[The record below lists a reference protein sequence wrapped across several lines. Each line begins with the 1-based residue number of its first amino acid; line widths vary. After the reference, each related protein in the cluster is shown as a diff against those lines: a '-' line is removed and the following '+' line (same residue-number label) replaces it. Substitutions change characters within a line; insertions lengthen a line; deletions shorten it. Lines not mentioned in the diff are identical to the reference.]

1 MAWNQTAC
9 KRWRLV
15 AAGVLVAA
23 VTALAL
29 AWTSYNVI
37 HTVNGQSEYY
47 QVHDYYAEDQV
58 MLAADPAQGWTQGI
72 LAGPDTPLYGVRL
85 YFSSLDRVV
94 HGTLYVD
101 LLDESGQR
109 LTGAAL
115 DMTEIL
121 GLDFQG
127 IVFEQPVFPEKDATR
142 YTLHIYYEP
151 ATEEDML
158 GLVYGTGPMPEE
170 AELDENQI
178 PLVLDPDAAISANAA
193 NPAFPLE
200 GGTVKPE
207 GGATAA
213 MQYITNYSGNIG
225 LWLCVPVAVVLFA
238 AVMGAWWLIFWK
250 KASAPVCVAYAVAA
264 LGLGWA
270 LITPPM
276 AGPDEYTHL
285 AGAYSMANQMMGQP
299 GAQMHYDDWGREVYT
314 LPMREC
320 DAPYMR
326 DRSGEIGVFGY
337 KQILDHPGGFGNSG
351 QLTKEVEVVAP
362 ANPQAVQYLPQAL
375 GILLARLIGMGFY
388 PMLLMGRLFSVAA
401 YTALAALAVR
411 VATQGSKEIFGAA
424 ALLPMGLSLAGSF
437 SADTMVLGMAF
448 LFTALCFAGMAE
460 NKPVSLVRQAALL
473 VLAALLAPAKAIYL
487 GMVALV
493 FPMKTENL
501 GGKLRSRVF
510 KTLVCAAALIGWLL
524 ANGSTMAYMLRSVD
538 TERIQL
544 AIPPALILAAACWVA
559 WYKLHHK
566 RWFKWAA
573 LGACGLILL
582 AGGTTVLWVLAN
594 SGQTLTPE
602 EMAAGIQPNGESIY
616 TFSIGYMLS
625 HPSQTIKLL
634 TNTVVDQLPVYL
646 QGLVGALPGEPIV
659 HKLSLS
665 WSLTILLLLIP
676 VCASVRQ
683 SEQPVRLTRPVRW
696 VMGLVTASVVLLMV
710 AAALIWTPINAT
722 TVFGIQGRYLLPVL
736 PMFLLL
742 LGEQGAFCTRR
753 DVSRGIRAASVFVS
767 AAAALESFALFC
779 GA

>member
-1 MAWNQTAC
+1 MAS
-9 KRWRLV
+9 R
-15 AAGVLVAA
+15 
-23 VTALAL
+23 
-29 AWTSYNVI
+29 
-37 HTVNGQSEYY
+37 
-47 QVHDYYAEDQV
+47 
-58 MLAADPAQGWTQGI
+58 
-72 LAGPDTPLYGVRL
+72 
-85 YFSSLDRVV
+85 
-94 HGTLYVD
+94 
-101 LLDESGQR
+101 
-109 LTGAAL
+109 
-115 DMTEIL
+115 
-121 GLDFQG
+121 
-127 IVFEQPVFPEKDATR
+127 
-142 YTLHIYYEP
+142 
-151 ATEEDML
+151 
-158 GLVYGTGPMPEE
+158 
-170 AELDENQI
+170 
-178 PLVLDPDAAISANAA
+178 
-193 NPAFPLE
+193 
-200 GGTVKPE
+200 
-207 GGATAA
+207 
-213 MQYITNYSGNIG
+213 
-225 LWLCVPVAVVLFA
+225 
-238 AVMGAWWLIFWK
+238 
-250 KASAPVCVAYAVAA
+250 
-264 LGLGWA
+264 
-270 LITPPM
+270 
-276 AGPDEYTHL
+276 
-285 AGAYSMANQMMGQP
+285 MMGQP
-299 GAQMHYDDWGREVYT
+299 GVQVDYDDWGREVYT

-320 DAPYMR
+320 DAGYMR

-375 GILLARLIGMGFY
+375 GILLARLIGLGFY

-401 YTALAALAVR
+401 YTALAALAVSAAPR
-411 VATQGSKEIFGAA
+411 GSKEIFSAA

-448 LFTALCFAGMAE
+448 LFTALCFAGITE
-460 NKPVSLVRQAALL
+460 DKPVSFVRQAVLL

-493 FPMKTENL
+493 FPMKAENL
-501 GGKLRSRVF
+501 GGRLRSRIF
-510 KTLVCAAALIGWLL
+510 KAFVCAVALIGWLA
-524 ANGSTMAYMLRSVD
+524 ANGTTMAYMLRSVD

-544 AIPPALILAAACWVA
+544 AILPALLLAAVCVAA

-582 AGGTTVLWVLAN
+582 AGGATVLWVLAN

-602 EMAAGIQPNGESIY
+602 EIAAGIQPNGESIY

-634 TNTVVDQLPVYL
+634 ANTVTDQLPVYL

-659 HKLSLS
+659 HKLALS
-665 WSLTILLLLIP
+665 WSLTILLLLVP

-683 SEQPVRLTRPVRW
+683 NEQPVRLSRPVRW

-736 PMFLLL
+736 PLFLLL

-753 DVSRGIRAASVFVS
+753 DVSRGIRAAAVFVS
-767 AAAALESFALFC
+767 AAAAMESFALFC